1 MAAHGTE
8 CHADAHREIE
18 RNVYS
23 CLLSVTRRVDNCA
36 PRVKIVYSADVGGVL
51 RTVPVKTMELIP
63 ETDLDVDVAPGKR
76 RLIEAALR
84 LTAGGR
90 GFATLGLREVARE
103 AGLNPNTFYR
113 HFDTLDDLAREA
125 VESVSRRLRPML
137 RRERWLAAH
146 DEPHSVPRRACVAF
160 FAFALDNR
168 EAFLSALAEYH
179 GTSPALREAVRA
191 NLQEVSVEMADDV
204 VQLNLMPALARPTV
218 DEICTQIVLQL
229 FHLSNEY
236 IGTAAH
242 REALIGYA
250 ERFIVRLFAGAA
262 VLEAQHS

>member
-1 MAAHGTE
+1 
-8 CHADAHREIE
+8 
-18 RNVYS
+18 
-23 CLLSVTRRVDNCA
+23 
-36 PRVKIVYSADVGGVL
+36 
-51 RTVPVKTMELIP
+51 MEATP
-63 ETDLDVDVAPGKR
+63 DPDLDLAPGKR

-84 LTAGGR
+84 LTASGR
-90 GFATLGLREVARE
+90 SFATLGLRELARE

-125 VESVSRRLRPML
+125 VEWLSRRLRPML

-146 DEPHSVPRRACVAF
+146 DEPHSVPRRACAAF

-179 GTSPALREAVRA
+179 GTSPALRDAVRA
-191 NLQEVSVEMADDV
+191 NLNEVSAEMADDV
-204 VQLNLMPALARPTV
+204 MQLSLVPGLARATV

-229 FHLSNEY
+229 FHLSHEY
-236 IGTAAH
+236 ISNAAR
-242 REALIGYA
+242 REALIDYS

-262 VLEAQHS
+262 VLEQHQSPLSASA

>member
-1 MAAHGTE
+1 
-8 CHADAHREIE
+8 
-18 RNVYS
+18 
-23 CLLSVTRRVDNCA
+23 
-36 PRVKIVYSADVGGVL
+36 
-51 RTVPVKTMELIP
+51 MESTP
-63 ETDLDVDVAPGKR
+63 ELEPDPDVDFAPGKR

-90 GFATLGLREVARE
+90 SFATLGLREVARE

-146 DEPHSVPRRACVAF
+146 DEPLSVPRRACAAF

-179 GTSPALREAVRA
+179 GTSAALREAVRA
-191 NLQEVSVEMADDV
+191 NLQEVSVEMADDI
-204 VQLNLMPALARPTV
+204 VQLDLMPTLARSTV

-229 FHLSNEY
+229 FHLSHEY
-236 IGTAAH
+236 IGVAGH

-250 ERFIVRLFAGAA
+250 ERFIVRLFAGATVMDSRQQPA
-262 VLEAQHS
+262 SASA

>member
-1 MAAHGTE
+1 MTSLPESASASGHGVAAE
-8 CHADAHREIE
+8 QALPA
-18 RNVYS
+18 
-23 CLLSVTRRVDNCA
+23 
-36 PRVKIVYSADVGGVL
+36 
-51 RTVPVKTMELIP
+51 
-63 ETDLDVDVAPGKR
+63 GKR
-76 RLIEAALR
+76 KLIEAALR

-90 GFATLGLREVARE
+90 SFASLGLRELARE

-160 FAFALDNR
+160 FEFAQENR

-191 NLQEVSVEMADDV
+191 NLHEVSAEMADDV
-204 VQLNLMPALARPTV
+204 VQLKLMPMLTRETV
-218 DEICTQIVLQL
+218 DEVCTQIVLQL
-229 FHLSNEY
+229 FHLSAEY
-236 IGTAAH
+236 LDASAA
-242 REALIGYA
+242 RRDALVAYA
-250 ERFIVRLFAGAA
+250 ERFIVRLFSGAM
-262 VLEAQHS
+262 VLAQLEPGRAPA

>member
-1 MAAHGTE
+1 MKSVFEAASNAGSDTT
-8 CHADAHREIE
+8 A
-18 RNVYS
+18 
-23 CLLSVTRRVDNCA
+23 TQ
-36 PRVKIVYSADVGGVL
+36 
-51 RTVPVKTMELIP
+51 ELP
-63 ETDLDVDVAPGKR
+63 AGKR
-76 RLIEAALR
+76 KLIEAALR

-90 GFATLGLREVARE
+90 GFASLGLRELARE

-160 FAFALDNR
+160 FTFALENR

-191 NLQEVSVEMADDV
+191 TLHAVSAEMADDV
-204 VQLNLMPALARPTV
+204 VQLQLMPALPRDVV
-218 DEICTQIVLQL
+218 DEVCTQIVLQL
-229 FHLSNEY
+229 FHLSAEF
-236 IGTAAH
+236 IGADADADADANAD
-242 REALIGYA
+242 RRDALVSYA
-250 ERFIVRLFAGAA
+250 ERFVVRLFAGS
-262 VLEAQHS
+262 VLLAQHEEERATVSRRA

>member
-1 MAAHGTE
+1 MTSVPAAAPA
-8 CHADAHREIE
+8 ADYA
-18 RNVYS
+18 
-23 CLLSVTRRVDNCA
+23 A
-36 PRVKIVYSADVGGVL
+36 PGQ
-51 RTVPVKTMELIP
+51 ELP
-63 ETDLDVDVAPGKR
+63 PGKR
-76 RLIEAALR
+76 KLIEAALR

-90 GFATLGLREVARE
+90 SFASLGLRELARE

-160 FAFALDNR
+160 FEFALESR
-168 EAFLSALAEYH
+168 EAFRSALAEYH

-191 NLQEVSVEMADDV
+191 NLHEVSAEMADDV
-204 VQLNLMPALARPTV
+204 VQLNLMPALARETI
-218 DEICTQIVLQL
+218 DEVCTQIVLQL
-229 FHLSNEY
+229 FHLSDEY
-236 IGTAAH
+236 IAANAAR

-250 ERFIVRLFAGAA
+250 ERFIVRLFAGSA
-262 VLEAQHS
+262 LLAQHEAARA